1 MQVHIQNDGPVTI
14 SLETPPPKP
23 MQQKQ
28 VCLLNSILIILFNFW
43 LLPFSSS
50 FLGFSDPGC
59 QRRLCALDSIL
70 IGAISV
76 LAHEQALIIN
86 ALAER
91 FFARGKFEA
100 LNRSKR
106 REPARDLGLALI
118 LSARLTENLFRLKI
132 FPQEEKRVF
141 CSDDTEGLRESDPR
155 CSSGNRFSWT
165 QAGFQAL

>member
-28 VCLLNSILIILFNFW
+28 VCFFKFDPHYSFYFLVSSLFFFVPW
-43 LLPFSSS
+43 F
-50 FLGFSDPGC
+50 FSDPGC

-86 ALAER
+86 ASAER
-91 FFARGKFEA
+91 
-100 LNRSKR
+100 SS
-106 REPARDLGLALI
+106 LAG
-118 LSARLTENLFRLKI
+118 NLR
-132 FPQEEKRVF
+132 P
-141 CSDDTEGLRESDPR
+141 
-155 CSSGNRFSWT
+155 
-165 QAGFQAL
+165 

>member
-1 MQVHIQNDGPVTI
+1 MSKHTNIFLNFLSFTYVSVSDGKFGAYMQVHIQNDGPVTI

-86 ALAER
+86 ASAER
-91 FFARGKFEA
+91 
-100 LNRSKR
+100 SS
-106 REPARDLGLALI
+106 LAG
-118 LSARLTENLFRLKI
+118 NLR
-132 FPQEEKRVF
+132 P
-141 CSDDTEGLRESDPR
+141 
-155 CSSGNRFSWT
+155 
-165 QAGFQAL
+165 

>member
-1 MQVHIQNDGPVTI
+1 MSKHTNIFLNFLSLSYASVSDGKFGAYMQVHIQNDGPVTI

-86 ALAER
+86 ASAER
-91 FFARGKFEA
+91 
-100 LNRSKR
+100 SS
-106 REPARDLGLALI
+106 LAG
-118 LSARLTENLFRLKI
+118 NLR
-132 FPQEEKRVF
+132 P
-141 CSDDTEGLRESDPR
+141 
-155 CSSGNRFSWT
+155 
-165 QAGFQAL
+165 

>member
-50 FLGFSDPGC
+50 FLVFSDPGC

-86 ALAER
+86 ASAER
-91 FFARGKFEA
+91 
-100 LNRSKR
+100 SS
-106 REPARDLGLALI
+106 LAG
-118 LSARLTENLFRLKI
+118 NLR
-132 FPQEEKRVF
+132 P
-141 CSDDTEGLRESDPR
+141 
-155 CSSGNRFSWT
+155 
-165 QAGFQAL
+165 